1 MKKQSVKKGI
11 WYISGR
17 RKSQR
22 GGAFPLA
29 GQAAPILGNLGGI
42 VFKKYMEVK
51 HDDRDN
57 DGDMIRDKIL
67 L

>member
-17 RKSQR
+17 RKSLR

-29 GQAAPILGNLGGI
+29 AQAAPILGNLGGI
-42 VFKKYMEVK
+42 ALKKIYGGK
-51 HDDRDN
+51 TRRPRRRRRYD
-57 DGDMIRDKIL
+57 
-67 L
+67 

>member
-42 VFKKYMEVK
+42 VLKKIYGGK
-51 HDDRDN
+51 TRRPRRRRRY
-57 DGDMIRDKIL
+57 G
-67 L
+67 